1 MGTVRHVLRRDG
13 VGGAPPPPSSSA
25 FRQRGA
31 AGGCGTIVVVSAPAP
46 ESRARLGL
54 RHLGVLLVAAAIGAL
69 VFAFRSQI
77 GDAIGSASDAIRALG
92 LIGIPLL
99 AAGDTL
105 GLPATGDFIVVFWS
119 AQRDESIVLIWLLAF
134 AGGLIGDSAAY
145 WIGRLGGARLVRRFL
160 KPEREAKLAETIHR
174 HAAPVIVF
182 GRLIAGV
189 RSKAAVMSGL
199 GRFPYRRYLVYDVLG
214 CALWATAFTVLGRL
228 VGERALEWA
237 KSAERYAL
245 WVIAAAVVGGA
256 AWYIVRRRRGGPA
269 VPVRAV
275 EE

>member
-1 MGTVRHVLRRDG
+1 ML
-13 VGGAPPPPSSSA
+13 AA
-25 FRQRGA
+25 FRQRGP
-31 AGGCGTIVVVSAPAP
+31 AGGYGTIVPVSASPH

-54 RHLGVLLVAAAIGAL
+54 RHLGVLLVAAALGAA

-77 GDAIGSASDAIRALG
+77 GDALGAASDAVRALG
-92 LIGIPLL
+92 LIGIPIL

-105 GLPATGDFIVVFWS
+105 GLPATGDFIVVFWA
-119 AQRDESIVLIWLLAF
+119 AQPDESLVLIWLLAF
-134 AGGLIGDSAAY
+134 AGGMVGDSAAY

-160 KPEREAKLAETIHR
+160 HPEREAKLAATIHR

-182 GRLIAGV
+182 GRLVAGI

-199 GRFPYRRYLVYDVLG
+199 GRLPYRRYLVYDALG
-214 CALWATAFTVLGRL
+214 CALWATAFTVLGRV
-228 VGERALEWA
+228 VGERVLDWA

-245 WVIAAAVVGGA
+245 WLIAVAVVAGA
-256 AWYIVRRRRGGPA
+256 VWFIVHRRRAGASRAATPA
-269 VPVRAV
+269 AV